1 MVNRLAMI
9 LLKLRFARK
18 SARELLSIDPGSK
31 TNTLIYAR
39 PQHISVGIY
48 NIHGY
53 IISGVKTQGKWLF

>member
-9 LLKLRFARK
+9 LLKLRFAQK
-18 SARELLSIDPGSK
+18 SARELLSIDLGSK

-48 NIHGY
+48 NIH
-53 IISGVKTQGKWLF
+53 